1 MGFTMQMQGRKVVLF
16 ICFGE
21 LLEIEIHPSFT
32 NEMEVSMNT
41 RKFLQLF
48 VLIAVLL
55 ASFASTT
62 YVFAA
67 PASSGQCGTSVTVV
81 SGDTLRKIADRC
93 DTTIYALRRANP
105 EIGLGNLIYPG
116 QVLLLPGTI
125 LGSDGGYLIYIVARG
140 DTLKGLAARFGST
153 VESIMASNPEITN
166 PNVIYEGQRL
176 TIYSGP
182 STPPPTP
189 PPASGQTYYVL
200 AGDTLRKIA
209 AKFNTTVDAILRINP
224 QIINPNIIYVGQA
237 IAIPTGVSTHVVQK
251 GDTLRIIASKYGTT
265 VDALL
270 ALNPGIK
277 NPNLI
282 YVGQVIRVR

>member
-1 MGFTMQMQGRKVVLF
+1 
-16 ICFGE
+16 
-21 LLEIEIHPSFT
+21 
-32 NEMEVSMNT
+32 MNT
-41 RKFLQLF
+41 KKFLQLF
-48 VLIAVLL
+48 ILMAVLL
-55 ASFASTT
+55 ASFASTSSA
-62 YVFAA
+62 FAA
-67 PASSGQCGTSVTVV
+67 PVSAGQCGTSVTVV

-116 QVLLLPGTI
+116 QVLLLSGTI

-140 DTLKGLAARFGST
+140 DTLRSLATRFGST
-153 VESIMASNPEITN
+153 VESIMASNPDITN

-189 PPASGQTYYVL
+189 PPASGQTYFVL
-200 AGDTLRKIA
+200 QGDTLRKIA
-209 AKFNTTVDAILRINP
+209 AKFNTTVDAILKVNP
-224 QIINPNIIYVGQA
+224 QITNPNIIYLGQA
-237 IAIPTGVSTHVVQK
+237 IAIPAGPSTHIVQK
-251 GDTLRIIASKYGTT
+251 GDTLRIIAAKYGTT

-270 ALNPGIK
+270 ALNPSIR

-282 YVGQVIRVR
+282 YVGQVIFVR